1 MREYRLGRG
10 HRRAA
15 PQLTRLRG
23 FAVEASVERQ
33 HFNALRKVGLKRP
46 LFGCLPAPVRQGGTA
61 WRRKW
66 RDLAMKKRTLKAL
79 AGLGFGALMLLD
91 GAPAGFAA
99 PLTPVDLGLSKDS
112 GIVDVAVACGRRGC
126 AAARPRYPAAH
137 YPVRRPVHGAVVVR
151 PGARWVRP
159 YRWGPGGAIAAGA
172 AIGFVAA
179 ATAAAWAPPPPQP
192 GLCWYYTDPSQRQGF
207 WDVCP

>member
-1 MREYRLGRG
+1 
-10 HRRAA
+10 
-15 PQLTRLRG
+15 
-23 FAVEASVERQ
+23 
-33 HFNALRKVGLKRP
+33 
-46 LFGCLPAPVRQGGTA
+46 
-61 WRRKW
+61 
-66 RDLAMKKRTLKAL
+66 MKKSALKGL
-79 AGLGFGALMLLD
+79 AGLALGAMMALD
-91 GAPAGFAA
+91 GSAPVFAMPLANIGSGFAA
-99 PLTPVDLGLSKDS
+99 DN
-112 GIVDVAVACGRRGC
+112 GIVPVVVGCGARGC
-126 AAARPRYPAAH
+126 ARR